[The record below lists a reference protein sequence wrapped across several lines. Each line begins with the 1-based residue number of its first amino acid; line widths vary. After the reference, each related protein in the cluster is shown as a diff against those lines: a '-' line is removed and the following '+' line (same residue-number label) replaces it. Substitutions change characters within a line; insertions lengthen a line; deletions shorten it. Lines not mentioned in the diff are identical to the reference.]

1 MISLNEHEKENMI
14 LSLISIG
21 LQRILKLKAISPRLA
36 GLEIVSEDLRFS
48 GWTLEIYVRES
59 DGLVRE
65 IKDLRK
71 SQVHAEEARDDM
83 EIVCVLYEKE
93 IIKTLRCYHKIF
105 LKDVLFPF

>member
-1 MISLNEHEKENMI
+1 M
-14 LSLISIG
+14 
-21 LQRILKLKAISPRLA
+21 KLKATSPRLA

-59 DGLVRE
+59 HGLVRE

-83 EIVCVLYEKE
+83 EIVCVFIRKG
-93 IIKTLRCYHKIF
+93 
-105 LKDVLFPF
+105 DN